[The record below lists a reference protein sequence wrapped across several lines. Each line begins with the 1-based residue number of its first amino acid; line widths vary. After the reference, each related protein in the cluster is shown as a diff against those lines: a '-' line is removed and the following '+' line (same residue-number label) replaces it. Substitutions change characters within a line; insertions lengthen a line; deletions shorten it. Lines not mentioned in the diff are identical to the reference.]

1 MPLYFSI
8 RFPAHAVFPAFPFSQ
23 KSHLKEPIPVDI
35 KTVIEMKQMSDYLEM
50 RFEDYFG
57 NIELDVN
64 NYHSVYKAIEKRS
77 LKERSMYSEKS
88 KTRIPGRLFVGRCNR
103 G

>member
-1 MPLYFSI
+1 M
-8 RFPAHAVFPAFPFSQ
+8 
-23 KSHLKEPIPVDI
+23 KEPIPVDI

-64 NYHSVYKAIEKRS
+64 NYHSVY
-77 LKERSMYSEKS
+77 
-88 KTRIPGRLFVGRCNR
+88 
-103 G
+103 